1 MTNAIDGI
9 ASALGLGGASFGKR
23 ALARELNRRA
33 GEAKELAV
41 AALNGPLANAMTD
54 AGHRGE
60 AIDFVD
66 GRIERPSGGFDALV
80 ASGLPPVEVAP
91 ALLGEWARVVR
102 PGGLVLAATGGLGG
116 RGPARA
122 TVAALFLH
130 AGLVDV
136 EQRTARGIVVTSARV
151 R

>member
-1 MTNAIDGI
+1 MTIGGI
-9 ASALGLGGASFGKR
+9 ASALGIGASFGKKS
-23 ALARELNRRA
+23 LARELARRA
-33 GEAKELAV
+33 AGANDLAV
-41 AALNGPLANAMTD
+41 AALNGPLASALTD

-60 AIDFVD
+60 EVALVD
-66 GRIERPSGGFDALV
+66 GRIDRPSAGFDALV

-102 PGGLVLAATGGLGG
+102 PGGLVLAATGGIGG
-116 RGPARA
+116 RGPSRA

-130 AGLVDV
+130 AGLVDL
-136 EQRTARGIVVTSARV
+136 EQRTARGIVVTSGRV